1 MTERIVESSVDEVPE
16 IPEIL
21 EKVLLFSLDRAKGKM
36 EEGEDVVPFT
46 SLAVKETLFMES
58 HPGDDEQACFN
69 LARHT
74 VQNARGAEAYS
85 FCYDGYVDLDTGMQD
100 ALIAEGGVPGADK
113 GFAVGQLYTVDE
125 DGTVSFESEPVYIGP
140 APNFM
145 IALKPAGEYDDEEI
159 DEKYLDDEEV
169 ENEDDGMSSDDAAE
183 ATDDVKTEED

>member
-1 MTERIVESSVDEVPE
+1 MSERVVESSVDEVPE

-36 EEGEDVVPFT
+36 EEGEDLIPFT

-58 HPGDDEQACFN
+58 HPADDEQGCFN

-74 VQNARGAEAYS
+74 VEHARGAQAYS
-85 FCYDGYVDLDTGMQD
+85 FCYDGYVETDEGTHD

-113 GFAVGQLYTVDE
+113 GFAVGQLYTT
-125 DGTVSFESEPVYIGP
+125 DGEGAITFESEPVYIGP

-145 IALKPAGEYDDEEI
+145 IALRDADEYADEEI
-159 DEKYLDDEEV
+159 DEKYRDDEA
-169 ENEDDGMSSDDAAE
+169 EDDAE
-183 ATDDVKTEED
+183 AEAAFEDTAE